1 MARKVAAQPTS
12 ETSNQDIL
20 AIALGA
26 LLLLTPLL
34 STGIAI
40 FSGVYDQNVWVMA
53 VSFTFGAILLICY
66 FFSPQKSKFTLRWL
80 DMLVLA
86 WFIWLIITTFTS
98 YNIIDSVVGVLNRTG
113 SLLHWLALVLIY
125 FAIRSLVLT
134 SSRLWSYAQ
143 VGIIL
148 SGTATALVGLLKLLL
163 ATQEG
168 NQLLGILGNQN
179 FTAYFLAV
187 TTIVTYVYWLVREKR
202 VFNWTLLA
210 LVIQV
215 TALWMAS
222 AKWVYGVLLIA
233 AIVIHSV
240 IARRGQIDKVKN
252 TVLLIGWVALIGLG
266 IGSFMLK
273 GNMSF
278 DPSLAVLKN
287 RFAAWEMAWEA
298 SFDKPIFGWGLE
310 NYDNSFQ
317 AHFQPRFESPTGQ
330 TETFDRPHNFILLHL
345 VTTGWVG
352 LLLFLSIL
360 GLALRSGLKNLKSP
374 HAIWTTAVIATYIG
388 INLLGFETIATTV
401 ILMMALAYL
410 GSLSPPLKTFT
421 PPAWWSCLG
430 AGSAVVLAVWL
441 IYFVVAPWVG
451 SQIAWRAIA
460 KLDLE
465 GYHQALSYA
474 PYLRPNLAYYLLT
487 DAYKP
492 KEHAG
497 PEFYGKLALYLQEN
511 AVHRINEP
519 GYYLAIAKAWEL
531 SNSPQRYQ
539 KIKEALTKGLALY
552 DNKNGYYWTF
562 YANNEL
568 FLGNIDGALEA
579 LAKAKALNPDSTFT
593 KEAEEEVLKG
603 VDIIREREIVNPER
617 Q

>member
-1 MARKVAAQPTS
+1 MARKATLQPIP

-40 FSGVYDQNVWVMA
+40 FSGAYDQNMWVMG
-53 VSFTFGAILLICY
+53 VSFAFGAILLVRY
-66 FFSPQKSKFTLRWL
+66 FFSPQKSQINFRWL
-80 DMLVLA
+80 DVLVLV
-86 WFIWLIITTFTS
+86 WFLWLIITTFTS
-98 YNIIDSVVGVLNRTG
+98 YNIIDSVVGVLARTG

-163 ATQEG
+163 STQEG

-187 TTIVTYVYWLVREKR
+187 TTIVTYTYWLVREKR

-210 LVIQV
+210 LVIQAA
-215 TALWMAS
+215 ALWMAS

-233 AIVIHSV
+233 AIAIHL
-240 IARRGQIDKVKN
+240 IMANRGQIDRVKN
-252 TVLLIGWVALIGLG
+252 TVLLIGWIVLIGLG
-266 IGSFMLK
+266 TGSYLLK

-317 AHFQPRFESPTGQ
+317 AHFQPRFESSTGQ

-345 VTTGWVG
+345 VTTGWIG
-352 LLLFLSIL
+352 LILFLSIL
-360 GLALRSGLKNLKSP
+360 GTALYSGFKNLKSP
-374 HAIWTTAVIATYIG
+374 PAVWATAVVATYVG
-388 INLLGFETIATTV
+388 INLLGFETIAATAV
-401 ILMMALAYL
+401 LVMALAYL
-410 GSLSPPLKTFT
+410 GSLSPPFKTFT
-421 PPAWWSCLG
+421 PSAWWSYLS
-430 AGSAVVLAVWL
+430 AGGAVVLAVWL

-460 KLDLE
+460 KLNLE

-497 PEFYGKLALYLQEN
+497 PEFYNKLAPYLQEN

-519 GYYLAIAKAWEL
+519 GYSLAIAKAWEL
-531 SNSPQRYQ
+531 SNSPQKHQ

-552 DNKNGYYWTF
+552 DNKNGYYWAF

-579 LAKAKALNPDSTFT
+579 LAKAKALNPDSVFT

-603 VDIIREREIVNPER
+603 IEIIRGREGEES
-617 Q
+617 